1 MHTHAL
7 LQIQDANNTVD
18 QNNVTERESR
28 KAGYGSK
35 LKTIDIESHQTHSL
49 LQTEW
54 HAEQGKE
61 LR

>member
-7 LQIQDANNTVD
+7 LQIQDANNTEG
-18 QNNVTERESR
+18 QNNVAERESH
-28 KAGYGSK
+28 KAPYGSK
-35 LKTIDIESHQTHSL
+35 LKTIDIESHKTHSL
-49 LQTEW
+49 LHTEW